1 MRILMVKKSCLGL
14 FMQQILRGVLTF
26 PNIAVKLSCKRLT
39 GNPKGISLLFPSP
52 GFNAVKL
59 SSEVIHPEC
68 KNCRF

>member
-39 GNPKGISLLFPSP
+39 GNPKGI
-52 GFNAVKL
+52 L
-59 SSEVIHPEC
+59 SCSQAPAWERGEPQPER
-68 KNCRF
+68 NL